1 MPVSLA
7 GLASAENAGVAAA
20 VLNHS
25 AASTS
30 LGANVG
36 CRHGQGCAA
45 LISHK
50 ATGSEHDS
58 SVHRARWSGPGL
70 RSLLLS
76 AEVVPLLTDTPV
88 WQAAVVPAI
97 RLWPE
102 RPTLSQAEDRGRIGQ
117 SPRSGRTGKRGHQ
130 QQSQAAAEP
139 AQAQQAFRSHWAHRH
154 SPHVSPSTLEWRRPS
169 IAVPVRCAMR
179 HKS

>member
-1 MPVSLA
+1 MISLA
-7 GLASAENAGVAAA
+7 GALSAENAGVSPA

-58 SVHRARWSGPGL
+58 SVHRARWSAPGL
-70 RSLLLS
+70 RSLMLS
-76 AEVVPLLTDTPV
+76 AEVVPLLNDAPA
-88 WQAAVVPAI
+88 WQAAVGPAI
-97 RLWPE
+97 RLGPE
-102 RPTLSQAEDRGRIGQ
+102 RPTLSYTEDRGRIGQ
-117 SPRSGRTGKRGHQ
+117 SPRRGRTGNRGHQ

-139 AQAQQAFRSHWAHRH
+139 AQARRAFRSHWTHRH
-154 SPHVSPSTLEWRRPS
+154 PPHVSPSTLE
-169 IAVPVRCAMR
+169 
-179 HKS
+179 